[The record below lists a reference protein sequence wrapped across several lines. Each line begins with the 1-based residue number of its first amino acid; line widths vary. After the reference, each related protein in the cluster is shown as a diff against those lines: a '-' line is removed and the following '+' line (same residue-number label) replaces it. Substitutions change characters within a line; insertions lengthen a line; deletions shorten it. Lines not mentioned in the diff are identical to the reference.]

1 MKKLLL
7 IFTLLLFS
15 VSIYSQTKYLPKTE
29 TKGDLQEITLYY
41 ENGAIMQHGFYT
53 KEGKLHASWE
63 SYNLDGTR
71 KCLATYNYGVKIGTW
86 TYWNDNKVTKIEYD
100 NNKVVKIEE
109 FEVKDLPKTS
119 Y

>member
-1 MKKLLL
+1 MIDSADSSDKSKPKSQDSGSKTPVLDNFSRDL
-7 IFTLLLFS
+7 IKS
-15 VSIYSQTKYLPKTE
+15 AE
-29 TKGDLQEITLYY
+29 
-41 ENGAIMQHGFYT
+41 
-53 KEGKLHASWE
+53 EGKLDPAWE